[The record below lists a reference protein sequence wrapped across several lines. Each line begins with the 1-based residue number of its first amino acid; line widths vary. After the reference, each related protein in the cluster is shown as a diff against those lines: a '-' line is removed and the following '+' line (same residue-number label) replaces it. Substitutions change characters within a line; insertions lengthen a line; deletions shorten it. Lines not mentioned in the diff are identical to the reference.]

1 MKKHSNCIY
10 FPCEVA
16 ECPEDFE
23 ACNNTMLATYNL
35 TLGKNEKHLEH
46 DLQHSL
52 EEMTFCPQLFW
63 EAGMETTTAGEVCL
77 MILNESFFYLS
88 TPGPARKIPVTAVM
102 MTRPASTNANASA
115 PNPLSVCR
123 KKMLTAKLRP
133 YKVST
138 SHITFV

>member
-1 MKKHSNCIY
+1 
-10 FPCEVA
+10 
-16 ECPEDFE
+16 
-23 ACNNTMLATYNL
+23 
-35 TLGKNEKHLEH
+35 
-46 DLQHSL
+46 
-52 EEMTFCPQLFW
+52 
-63 EAGMETTTAGEVCL
+63 METTTTGEVCL

-88 TPGPARKIPVTAVM
+88 TPGPARKFPVTAVM

-115 PNPLSVCR
+115 PNSQSVCR